1 MLTGKQDVSLA
12 GRIVRSPLLWGGALT
27 FGFYQLLPM
36 VPGFEVSLKTLFCGH
51 PLAYTTTGLFW
62 VGMAA
67 LGLKAIGLPR
77 ERAAT
82 DPAIRVEAI
91 PGSAEATAEQLE
103 GTLDRLPDNHHDTM
117 ATTRLRSIAGFV
129 RGRKSNEGLDG
140 HLSYLAE
147 FAGEQLHNSYALV
160 RTITW
165 AVPILGFLGTV
176 IGITT
181 AIQNLDPAKL
191 ETSFGAVSMGLG
203 VAFGTTALALG
214 LSLVLVFG
222 TYLVEKLERS
232 VLAEVEMLALKVA
245 TNVFPPEATS
255 SNPLIDAQGESARRL
270 LQQSDALVERQV
282 AMWEQ
287 SLEVL
292 RERWNDTLQRQQT
305 QLEESLTAAT
315 AQALVG
321 QTESLRQQSQAQTQ
335 IAHLLEGI
343 SSGQER
349 LTTAQEQV
357 IERLK
362 RVESNDALDETLHT
376 LSAAIHML
384 TARAPKKAA

>member
-1 MLTGKQDVSLA
+1 MSADKQDVSIA

-27 FGFYQLLPM
+27 LGFYQILPT
-36 VPGFEVSLKTLFCGH
+36 VPGFEASLDTLFCGH
-51 PLAYTTTGLFW
+51 WLAYATTSLFW

-67 LGLKAIGLPR
+67 LGAKAIGLPR
-77 ERAAT
+77 ERTAT
-82 DPAIRVEAI
+82 EPGLRVESV
-91 PGSAEATAEQLE
+91 PGSPAATAEQLS
-103 GTLDRLPDNHHDTM
+103 GTLDRLPENHSDTI
-117 ATTRLRSIAGFV
+117 AISRLRAIAAFV
-129 RGRKSNEGLDG
+129 RGRKSTEGLDG

-176 IGITT
+176 VGITT

-191 ETSFGAVSMGLG
+191 DTSFGQVSMGLG

-222 TYLVEKLERS
+222 TYLIEKLERS
-232 VLAEVEMLALKVA
+232 VLADVEMLALK
-245 TNVFPPEATS
+245 TTTDLFPPEPTTG
-255 SNPLIDAQGESARRL
+255 NPFIEAQGESARRL
-270 LQQSDALVERQV
+270 LEQSDALIARQV

-287 SLEVL
+287 SLETL
-292 RERWNDTLQRQQT
+292 RDRWNQTLQSQQT
-305 QLEESLTAAT
+305 RLEESLSSAAEQT
-315 AQALVG
+315 LTG
-321 QTESLRQQSQAQTQ
+321 QTESLRQQSQAQ
-335 IAHLLEGI
+335 AHVARLLAEIGA
-343 SSGQER
+343 GQDRLTAAQER
-349 LTTAQEQV
+349 V

-362 RVESNDALDETLHT
+362 QVESNDALDETLHT

-384 TARAPKKAA
+384 TARVPKKAA